1 MQKQTIEA
9 GGGVERARSVQRRKR
24 IATWT
29 GRAFLSALL
38 LSAFD
43 ASASTPEQKGLEIA
57 TKADKAQSGYET
69 ELADIELI
77 LINAQGDQITRRM
90 TGKVREVDSDGD
102 RSILTFVWPPD
113 VKNTRL
119 LTWAHWTKSDDQW
132 LFLPSIK
139 RVKRLSARGRKAS
152 FMGSEFSYEDI
163 AHLEVEK
170 YTYKYIK
177 DDAHSGRPAWV
188 IEAYPVDKKSA
199 YSKQVVWIDKDYL
212 YPIRVDYYD
221 LQSKHRKTAIASDF
235 KKLNNR
241 WWRPAKIEMTNQ
253 VTRKRSIFVFKKRTF
268 GADFADD
275 EFEPVALGE

>member
-1 MQKQTIEA
+1 MTN
-9 GGGVERARSVQRRKR
+9 RSGDETMSRRTR

-29 GRAFLSALL
+29 GRAFLAALL
-38 LSAFD
+38 LNASD
-43 ASASTPEQKGLEIA
+43 ASAATPEQKGLEIA
-57 TKADKAQSGYET
+57 TKADKAQAGYQT
-69 ELADIELI
+69 ELSEIELI
-77 LINAQGDQITRRM
+77 LINAQGDQITRKM
-90 TGKVREVDSDGD
+90 TGRVREVEKDGD

-113 VKNTRL
+113 VKNTSL

-163 AHLEVEK
+163 AHPELEK

-177 DDAHSGRPAWV
+177 DDAHGGRPVWV

-199 YSKQVVWIDKDYL
+199 YSKQVVHIDKEYL

-221 LQSKHRKTAIASDF
+221 LQRAHRKTAVASEF
-235 KKLNNR
+235 KKMNNR
-241 WWRPAKIEMTNQ
+241 WWRPSKIEMSNH
-253 VTRKRSIFVFKKRTF
+253 VTKKKSLFVFKKRSF

-275 EFEPVALGE
+275 EFEPDALAE